1 MLKKLDKL
9 KQLLDNST
17 DIESDY
23 IIKHYQRRQ
32 KQFKTLYLANFV
44 AWFNYVKDDQMDSS
58 SASNH
63 NESSLTGIDD
73 FLPEANFEDNT
84 DDDPYNIN
92 VIECECGPNEYKL
105 KGGME
110 LVKRKKPKII
120 HSVRFH
126 KDKDPENHFRKQL
139 MLHMPWQKESTGLSK
154 LRMKFSAIGTNMSTI
169 QKY

>member
-1 MLKKLDKL
+1 
-9 KQLLDNST
+9 
-17 DIESDY
+17 
-23 IIKHYQRRQ
+23 
-32 KQFKTLYLANFV
+32 
-44 AWFNYVKDDQMDSS
+44 MDSS

>member
-110 LVKRKKPKII
+110 LVKRKNPK
-120 HSVRFH
+120 
-126 KDKDPENHFRKQL
+126 
-139 MLHMPWQKESTGLSK
+139 
-154 LRMKFSAIGTNMSTI
+154 
-169 QKY
+169 